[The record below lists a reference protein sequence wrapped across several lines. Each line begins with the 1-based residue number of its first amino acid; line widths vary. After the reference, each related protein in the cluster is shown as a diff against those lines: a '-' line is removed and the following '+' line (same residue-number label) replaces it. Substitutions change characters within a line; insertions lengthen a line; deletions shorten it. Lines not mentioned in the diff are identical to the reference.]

1 MTPAA
6 LRTRLSRDLK
16 AEAHRLGFALV
27 GIARAERM
35 DPEARRL
42 EAWLEQGRHGGETG
56 AMPWMANHFDKRI
69 DPREL
74 VPGARSVVSVA
85 HTYLAPTPEPLTDE
99 DALARGI
106 GKVSRYAWGD
116 DYHDVL
122 KTKLAEL
129 FDWLDR
135 ASGGAG
141 GRAFVDSAPVMDK
154 AWAQRAGIGWIGKN
168 TNLLTRSHGS
178 LVFLGELIVDVDLDA
193 DDPFAADHCGSCT
206 RCLDACPTGALDAP
220 YQIDATRCISYWTIE
235 MRGSEWPPEAEA
247 LAREFGP
254 WVFGCD
260 ICQDVCPWT
269 KFAQATTDTRFQAR
283 EASADRPLSE
293 WTELDLAAFREAFR
307 KSPVKRAKLE
317 GWLRNVR
324 NAQANAARYTESARL
339 GTEAESTEADG
350 AEPKP

>member
-1 MTPAA
+1 MTPQAA
-6 LRTRLSRDLK
+6 RSHLTRRLK
-16 AEAHRLGFALV
+16 EEARRVGFALV
-27 GIARAERM
+27 GVARAEAM
-35 DPEARRL
+35 APEARRL
-42 EAWLEQGRHGGETG
+42 EAWLDAGRHGGPAG
-56 AMPWMANHFDKRI
+56 AMPWMAEHFDKRT

-85 HTYLAPTPEPLTDE
+85 HTYLAPGREPLADD
-99 DALARGI
+99 DALARGV

-122 KTKLAEL
+122 KRKLAEL
-129 FDWLDR
+129 FDWLDT

-154 AWAQRAGIGWIGKN
+154 AWAQRAGIGWVGKN

-178 LVFLGELIVDVDLDA
+178 FVFLGELIVDVDLVP
-193 DDPFAADHCGSCT
+193 DDPFTADHCGTCT
-206 RCLDACPTGALDAP
+206 RCLDACPTGALDEP

-235 MRGSEWPPEAEA
+235 HRGDPNRGAGWPPEAQD

-269 KFAQATTDTRFQAR
+269 KYARRTADARFQAR
-283 EASADRPLSE
+283 EEAADRPLAE
-293 WTELDLAAFREAFR
+293 WAELDLAAFREAFR
-307 KSPVKRAKLE
+307 KSPIKRAKLE
-317 GWLRNVR
+317 GFARNVA
-324 NAQANAARYTESARL
+324 NAQANAARR
-339 GTEAESTEADG
+339 D
-350 AEPKP
+350 P